1 MNLELKDYPE
11 RIGNV
16 AYQTIDEAVRLVE
29 EAKMGE
35 RVLFSSLSCEAL
47 RYIIRKYGDR
57 YPIESIYP
65 SFVMVGDF
73 DEDIYEHSLYAG
85 VINVKVREDSSR
97 DWLEAQRKPLLPP
110 EKMAA
115 LRSYGMRPCISQSPW
130 DTGDVVKR
138 CLEEGV
144 EMFIGNYPSN
154 TKRIFEQLKLR

>member
-73 DEDIYEHSLYAG
+73 DED
-85 VINVKVREDSSR
+85 
-97 DWLEAQRKPLLPP
+97 
-110 EKMAA
+110 
-115 LRSYGMRPCISQSPW
+115 
-130 DTGDVVKR
+130 VVKR

-144 EMFIGNYPSN
+144 EVFIGNYPSN
-154 TKRIFEQLKLR
+154 TKRILNN